1 MGGLTVALVGMIGD
15 LLADN
20 LMSFRTVAPISVS
33 MIVWNAVFARALLGE
48 RMTRH
53 LAGGT
58 GLVLTGVAMTTLC
71 VSDDNH
77 LPLSTKEVHRSYFSV
92 NNLFYCAA
100 VTSFVLL
107 NHLALHCLRR
117 KRAAA
122 LAHWGMARVAMGG
135 MLCRAA
141 VAGTIGGHTNVL
153 FKSTVYLFR
162 DALGGADAFA
172 RGETYCIISAL
183 AVACSSKYA
192 R

>member
-1 MGGLTVALVGMIGD
+1 MLYSLGVTMMKRSLSGSLSKSATTTGNNIHTPSATPSVRFIRAPSPAAAAASWRERDILFSPLWVGGLTVALVGMIGD

-77 LPLSTKEVHRSYFSV
+77 LPLSTKEVHRSY
-92 NNLFYCAA
+92 
-100 VTSFVLL
+100 
-107 NHLALHCLRR
+107 LA
-117 KRAAA
+117 
-122 LAHWGMARVAMGG
+122 
-135 MLCRAA
+135 
-141 VAGTIGGHTNVL
+141 
-153 FKSTVYLFR
+153 
-162 DALGGADAFA
+162 
-172 RGETYCIISAL
+172 
-183 AVACSSKYA
+183 
-192 R
+192 